1 MPPFQEN
8 SMKQNITL
16 TLEQDLLE
24 AAQGIAARY
33 GTRLDDLM
41 AEALKARIQREYHY
55 EQDKQDALDLLENPW
70 SMGGQGMGRR
80 EDLHDRSALR

>member
-1 MPPFQEN
+1 
-8 SMKQNITL
+8 MKQNITL
-16 TLEQDLLE
+16 ALEQDLLE
-24 AAQGIAARY
+24 AAQGVAARC

-41 AEALKARIQREYHY
+41 TEALEARIQRENNY
-55 EQDKQDALDLLENPW
+55 EQAKQNALALLENPW

>member
-1 MPPFQEN
+1 
-8 SMKQNITL
+8 MKQNITL
-16 TLEQDLLE
+16 ALEEDLLE
-24 AAQGIAARY
+24 AAQDVAARC

-41 AEALKARIQREYHY
+41 TEVLEARIQREYNY
-55 EQDKQDALDLLENPW
+55 EQAKQDALGLLENPW